1 MSTITAA
8 QRETAARTIYET
20 ERDAHPTPQHWPIWP
35 GPDGEVRDLYLP
47 RADAVLAALGITVS
61 DEPDCPAHVWIG
73 QASPSC
79 DDCGRP
85 YWKHTHRKGHG
96 DEAGRLVPIT
106 PADAARSKARWAPE
120 ASDEPETP
128 DAVIERARATVERS
142 MGRAWTDEGEYTNLP
157 QQAAHDL
164 AAAGLLR
171 TEPDDAAER
180 VRHILSSGYGCVTCA
195 VDDLRSAVGLPTADA
210 EHEHGP
216 DDPAERIAQAIEV
229 EMRRHD
235 HAQVGFSA
243 IGDAYAHAARIAR
256 EVGEAG
262 R

>member
-8 QRETAARTIYET
+8 QRETALEQIAAHLADDWNYDRDPMLTAMFRDCAET
-20 ERDAHPTPQHWPIWP
+20 A
-35 GPDGEVRDLYLP
+35 VC
-47 RADAVLAALGITVS
+47 AVLAALGITVS
-61 DEPDCPAHVWIG
+61 DEPEAP
-73 QASPSC
+73 
-79 DDCGRP
+79 DD
-85 YWKHTHRKGHG
+85 
-96 DEAGRLVPIT
+96 
-106 PADAARSKARWAPE
+106 
-120 ASDEPETP
+120 
-128 DAVIERARATVERS
+128 VIERARATVERS
-142 MGRAWTDEGEYTNLP
+142 MGRAWTDEGEYANLP

-210 EHEHGP
+210 EREHGP
-216 DDPAERIAQAIEV
+216 DDTAERIARAIEAEGFNLDRV
-229 EMRRHD
+229 S
-235 HAQVGFSA
+235 VGVFEKFSVYN
-243 IGDAYAHAARIAR
+243 DALDLAARIAR